1 MKRENIRMET
11 GHLDVLNEE
20 KKRKKKKKMEDR
32 TRSKRGM

>member
-20 KKRKKKKKMEDR
+20 KRKKKKKMEDR
-32 TRSKRGM
+32 TRLKRGM